1 MKLNLK
7 KLHQLETEYVGNNIS
22 LNALQS
28 MIDQV
33 LYPTAD
39 PMGWNNRSPYDFAL
53 NSLKELGVIEDE
65 CKDKKDKAR
74 QPLNS

>member
-7 KLHQLETEYVGNNIS
+7 KLKALEVEYAKNPIS
-22 LNALQS
+22 LSALQS

-33 LYPTAD
+33 VYRQQD
-39 PMGWNNRSPYDFAL
+39 PMGWNNTSSYDFAV

-65 CKDKKDKAR
+65 YKDKKDKAR

>member
-1 MKLNLK
+1 
-7 KLHQLETEYVGNNIS
+7 
-22 LNALQS
+22 